1 MCVYAQLILYS
12 IGGFCMRVF
21 QHGHDLSTKEK
32 REKHSILKL
41 KGFHTE
47 TLVISFSVLLHQAV
61 LYIDFWFLDNM

>member
-1 MCVYAQLILYS
+1 
-12 IGGFCMRVF
+12 MRVF

-32 REKHSILKL
+32 REKKHSILKL

-47 TLVISFSVLLHQAV
+47 TLGISFSVLLHQVV

>member
-1 MCVYAQLILYS
+1 
-12 IGGFCMRVF
+12 MRVF
-21 QHGHDLSTKEK
+21 QHGHDLSSKEK

-61 LYIDFWFLDNM
+61 LYIDFWFSDNM